1 MFITSQD
8 RDFTKQ
14 NKYPQLVLLLMS
26 LLLPLLGILQNKRK
40 ICVVDKL
47 GPPMAVIRSDI
58 GGNIQVSNRSM
69 ESICFKL

>member
-1 MFITSQD
+1 MFITSQA

-40 ICVVDKL
+40 TCVADKL
-47 GPPMAVIRSDI
+47 RPPMAVIRSDI
-58 GGNIQVSNRSM
+58 GGNIQVSNRNM

>member
-26 LLLPLLGILQNKRK
+26 LLLPLIGILQNKRK
-40 ICVVDKL
+40 TCVADKL
-47 GPPMAVIRSDI
+47 EPPMAVIRSDI
-58 GGNIQVSNRSM
+58 GGNIQVSNHSM

>member
-26 LLLPLLGILQNKRK
+26 LLLPLLEILQNKRK
-40 ICVVDKL
+40 TYVVDKI
-47 GPPMAVIRSDI
+47 GPPMVVIRSDI
-58 GGNIQVSNRSM
+58 GEIFR
-69 ESICFKL
+69 

>member
-14 NKYPQLVLLLMS
+14 NKYPQLVWLLMS

-40 ICVVDKL
+40 TCVADKL

-58 GGNIQVSNRSM
+58 GGNIQVSNRNM

>member
-26 LLLPLLGILQNKRK
+26 LLLPLLGILKNKRK
-40 ICVVDKL
+40 NYVTDKL
-47 GPPMAVIRSDI
+47 EPPMAVIRSDI
-58 GGNIQVSNRSM
+58 GENIHVRNHNM

>member
-26 LLLPLLGILQNKRK
+26 LLLPLLEILQNKRK
-40 ICVVDKL
+40 TFVADKL

-58 GGNIQVSNRSM
+58 GGNI
-69 ESICFKL
+69 

>member
-14 NKYPQLVLLLMS
+14 KKYPKLVLLLMS

-40 ICVVDKL
+40 TCVADKL
-47 GPPMAVIRSDI
+47 RPPMSVIRSDI

-69 ESICFKL
+69 EIICFKL

>member
-14 NKYPQLVLLLMS
+14 KKYPQLILLLMS

-40 ICVVDKL
+40 TCVADKL
-47 GPPMAVIRSDI
+47 IPPMAVIRSDI
-58 GGNIQVSNRSM
+58 GGNIQVSNRNM
-69 ESICFKL
+69 ESICFEL